1 MISFNSILFLPFL
14 HYFIL
19 SSATLRTGK
28 KGFCTDKSKTKL
40 VADRN
45 INIAKKKKKLITPPL
60 DATPNMPMPII
71 TLDGQIVHPNASL
84 SVQPQN
90 FVPPELQI
98 LPNPDPVF
106 VVPPPIVIP
115 ESPSIVPE
123 SPAFIPPSPVPQSPA
138 FIPPTPSP
146 IAAAKPPPGMPIP
159 QFAFVSMPTIS
170 PAAQKALA
178 GMKIKSGFFISYI

>member
-1 MISFNSILFLPFL
+1 
-14 HYFIL
+14 
-19 SSATLRTGK
+19 
-28 KGFCTDKSKTKL
+28 L
-40 VADRN
+40 VADRK
-45 INIAKKKKKLITPPL
+45 INISKKKKKPNTLLDSTP
-60 DATPNMPMPII
+60 DMPTPII

-90 FVPPELQI
+90 FVPLELQI

-159 QFAFVSMPTIS
+159 QLAFVSMPTIS
-170 PAAQKALA
+170 PAQQALA
-178 GMKIKSGFFISYI
+178 GNIVKILNFFIALVLF